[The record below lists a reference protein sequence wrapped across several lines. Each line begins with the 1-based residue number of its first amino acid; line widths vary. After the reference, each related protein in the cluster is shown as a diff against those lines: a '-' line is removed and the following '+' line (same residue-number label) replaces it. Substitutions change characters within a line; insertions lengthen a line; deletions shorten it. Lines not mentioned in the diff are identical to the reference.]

1 MEKKTLFADRLT
13 SLMKIKSLSKSDVAR
28 ICGINKSNITR
39 YCDGSYQAKQD
50 VIYSIALK
58 LNVNPAWLMGYDVP
72 MDGFTQDNDLISF
85 AQHFSE
91 HQKPTDNQQKLID
104 LASQLPDS
112 ELSVLIS
119 AAQSLVDLHKSQDAQ
134 E

>member
-1 MEKKTLFADRLT
+1 MTPGDRIKERRLALGLTLEELGKKVGVGKSTVRKWETGYIANMRRDKIAKLADALGV
-13 SLMKIKSLSKSDVAR
+13 SPLYIM
-28 ICGINKSNITR
+28 GIEETDEPDAI
-39 YCDGSYQAKQD
+39 DF
-50 VIYSIALK
+50 L
-58 LNVNPAWLMGYDVP
+58 
-72 MDGFTQDNDLISF
+72 
-85 AQHFSE
+85 QHFSE

>member
-1 MEKKTLFADRLT
+1 
-13 SLMKIKSLSKSDVAR
+13 MKIKSLSKSDVAR

-50 VIYSIALK
+50 VIYSIASK

-85 AQHFSE
+85 LQHFSAR
-91 HQKPTDNQQKLID
+91 QKPTENQLKLID
-104 LASQLPDS
+104 LASRLPDS
-112 ELSVLIS
+112 ELAVLIS
-119 AAQSLVDLHKSQDAQ
+119 AAQSLVELHRSPDDQ
-134 E
+134 